1 MARKRKITKGD
12 GITERTIEQALSDT
26 PEEMLA
32 AMRDWKRALDDPLLP
47 LRSRIEAARDAYAV
61 WRAENP
67 DSERGDETIPDLLWL
82 VSVLAGPMEAHLK
95 AGRTEWAMRLAGEI
109 AEALALLRIKYAW
122 EPDALR
128 GRAVG
133 NGLKDAAAIT
143 NARHAP
149 LRERRFARMSELVP
163 KVGVENAARIC
174 EAEELGGWQ
183 GIVKQWGRWQN
194 KSDT

>member
-1 MARKRKITKGD
+1 M
-12 GITERTIEQALSDT
+12 
-26 PEEMLA
+26 EE
-32 AMRDWKRALDDPLLP
+32 
-47 LRSRIEAARDAYAV
+47 
-61 WRAENP
+61 
-67 DSERGDETIPDLLWL
+67 
-82 VSVLAGPMEAHLK
+82 HLK
-95 AGRTEWAMRLAGEI
+95 EGRTAWAMRLAAEI
-109 AEALALLRIKYAW
+109 AEALALLRIKHAW

-163 KVGVENAARIC
+163 EVGVENAARIC